1 MTLRGLDDFLVHMQ
15 QLIATGSG
23 EEPLIPSD
31 DEN

>member
-23 EEPLIPSD
+23 EEPMPSD